1 MCVCVFFFFGGGL
14 IMKDKGVS
22 RRGDEGHGLMHL
34 KCWTYSRY
42 FIIVD
47 NYSFEK
53 VEGAWGVHVS
63 SSPLMYFNIS
73 LCERQV
79 SNTNVFI
86 AEGGRILKLGEGNN
100 IGRWTNNFLNLF
112 KLSLF
117 KYISMYVISLLCVV
131 FFDHDLMIGQRDR
144 ET

>member
-1 MCVCVFFFFGGGL
+1 MCVCLLFGWKWKTRAYLGG
-14 IMKDKGVS
+14 
-22 RRGDEGHGLMHL
+22 GDEGHGLMHL

-53 VEGAWGVHVS
+53 VEGAWGGSMSHPHPSCILILAFVKDKFPIQTFLLRKGGVYWS
-63 SSPLMYFNIS
+63 WGRGTIS
-73 LCERQV
+73 DD
-79 SNTNVFI
+79 
-86 AEGGRILKLGEGNN
+86 GRMNA
-100 IGRWTNNFLNLF
+100 LN
-112 KLSLF
+112 LF

-131 FFDHDLMIGQRDR
+131 FFDHDLMIEQRDR

>member
-1 MCVCVFFFFGGGL
+1 MCLCVCLLFGWKWKTRAYLGG
-14 IMKDKGVS
+14 
-22 RRGDEGHGLMHL
+22 GDEGHGLMHL

-53 VEGAWGVHVS
+53 VEGAWGGVHVS

>member
-1 MCVCVFFFFGGGL
+1 MCVCVSSFWV

-22 RRGDEGHGLMHL
+22 RRGDEGHGLIHL

-53 VEGAWGVHVS
+53 VEGAWGGGGSMSHPHPSCILILAFVKDKFPIQTFLLRKGGVYWS
-63 SSPLMYFNIS
+63 WGRGTIS
-73 LCERQV
+73 DD
-79 SNTNVFI
+79 
-86 AEGGRILKLGEGNN
+86 GRMNA
-100 IGRWTNNFLNLF
+100 LN
-112 KLSLF
+112 LF
-117 KYISMYVISLLCVV
+117 KYISMYDISSLCVV
-131 FFDHDLMIGQRDR
+131 FIDHDLMIGQRDR

>member
-1 MCVCVFFFFGGGL
+1 MCVCVSSFWVK
-14 IMKDKGVS
+14 MKDKGVS

-53 VEGAWGVHVS
+53 VEGAWGGVHVS

-112 KLSLF
+112 K
-117 KYISMYVISLLCVV
+117 YISMYVISLLCVV

>member
-1 MCVCVFFFFGGGL
+1 MCVSSFWV

-53 VEGAWGVHVS
+53 VEGAWGGVHVS

-112 KLSLF
+112 K
-117 KYISMYVISLLCVV
+117 YISMYVISLLCVV